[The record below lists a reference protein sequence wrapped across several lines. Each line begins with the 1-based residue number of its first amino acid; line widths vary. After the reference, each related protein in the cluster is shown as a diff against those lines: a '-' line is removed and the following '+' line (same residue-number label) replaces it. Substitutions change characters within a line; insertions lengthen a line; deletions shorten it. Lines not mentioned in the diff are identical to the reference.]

1 MNIPT
6 VALAGVPV
14 SGPLGPQL
22 STNAFNAPNR
32 ALVGLGQEI
41 AQTGR
46 MLANEA
52 SQDAQMYG
60 RFEMQKRQH
69 IEEGQLSEEDLLRM
83 GTAAAVKE
91 YMAANKQI
99 PDKWE
104 DFQKETFN
112 KFEKDRQKRIKD
124 WPEHLKQ
131 REAIN
136 HDRFI
141 KRAAIEFE
149 ANTNIALI
157 EQADARKDANAQ
169 MKINNGDID
178 GALEIVQTMNIAPEK
193 LKDKVEQMTNS
204 HVYHQYT
211 KELSDI
217 STLPPAK
224 QATAL
229 YDLENELLIE
239 GEGGYFNGWVEDSA
253 GNRVG
258 GLSPQ
263 GRIQLVQ
270 ELRGKVKAAERS
282 QESEVNRLFRVYA
295 TTQGIN
301 EFNQQAKQSFDAG
314 LLDIEV
320 SATKTGF
327 IFKNVEN
334 ERSMDSVAKKAFV
347 EQLAGAITDK
357 TEREGAFV
365 TKEAKKRD
373 AMIEKAQS
381 MGNAAMKGTLST
393 EDIEM
398 ARVRGEITPRGAAEL
413 KATVRAKSEL
423 STFASMAVTPERT
436 QKFMENLSK
445 YASMTPKQKDSYT
458 YADRMG
464 ILKEIDRDQGLSVDA
479 KAQAMKA
486 YLDAMAV
493 DLNLDKWENAGTDT
507 VRYDGNKVV
516 NQSEIKARAEL
527 GRTLTNLPN
536 LGEGWAATAQIRIEK
551 EIKDF
556 FDSKTYKDDTAH
568 QIQLDQMVIRMKEQI
583 TNLSGANLVNDI
595 YLK

>member
-22 STNAFNAPNR
+22 SADAFNAPNR

-69 IEEGQLSEEDLLRM
+69 IEEGKLSESSLLLLNTS
-83 GTAAAVKE
+83 GAVKQ
-91 YMAANKQI
+91 YMRDNQQI
-99 PDKWE
+99 PEKWE
-104 DFQKETFN
+104 AFQKETYN
-112 KFEKDRQKRIKD
+112 KFEKDRQKRIQD

-131 REAIN
+131 REAIDHAN
-136 HDRFI
+136 FMARTQ
-141 KRAAIEFE
+141 IEFE
-149 ANTNIALI
+149 ADTNVALI
-157 EQADARKDANAQ
+157 NQANARMDADASAKMDV
-169 MKINNGDID
+169 GDID
-178 GALEIVQTMNIAPEK
+178 GALATVQRMNITPQK

-217 STLPPAK
+217 STLPPAN

-229 YDLENELLIE
+229 YDLENELLVE

-282 QESEVNRLFRVYA
+282 QESEVNRLFKVYA
-295 TTQGIN
+295 TTQGTE

-314 LLDIEV
+314 LVDIEV
-320 SATKTGF
+320 SATNAGF
-327 IFKNVEN
+327 IFKEVED
-334 ERSMDSVAKKAFV
+334 ERSMDSVAKKAFA
-347 EQLAGAITDK
+347 EQFAASYMDK

-365 TKEAKKRD
+365 VKEAKKRG
-373 AMIEKAQS
+373 AMTQKAQS
-381 MGNAAMKGTLST
+381 LGNAAMKGSLST
-393 EDIEM
+393 DDIEM
-398 ARVRGEITPRGAAEL
+398 ALLRGEISPSGADKL
-413 KATVRAKSEL
+413 KATVRAKAEL
-423 STFASMAVTPERT
+423 STFASMAVSPART
-436 QKFMENLSK
+436 EKFMETLSK

-458 YADRMG
+458 YQDRMG
-464 ILKEIDRDQGLSVDA
+464 ILKEIDRDKGLSVDA

-493 DLNLDKWENAGTDT
+493 DLNLEKWENAGTET
-507 VRYDGNKVV
+507 VRYNGEKV
-516 NQSEIKARAEL
+516 NQSEIKTRAEL
-527 GRTLTNLPN
+527 ARTLSELPN
-536 LGEGWAATAQIRIEK
+536 LGEGWAGTAQIRIEK
-551 EIKDF
+551 EVSDF
-556 FDSKTYKDDTAH
+556 YSAKGYKLDASSEQQATLLVDKLKS
-568 QIQLDQMVIRMKEQI
+568 QLYD
-583 TNLSGANLVNDI
+583 LSAARLVSGI
-595 YLK
+595 Y

>member
-22 STNAFNAPNR
+22 STDAFNAPNR

-69 IEEGQLSEEDLLRM
+69 IEEGQLSESSLLRIN
-83 GTAAAVKE
+83 TAAAVDA
-91 YMAANKQI
+91 YM
-99 PDKWE
+99 DKNQSTPEAWGA
-104 DFQKETFN
+104 FQKETYD
-112 KFEKDRQKRIKD
+112 KFEKDRQKRIKN

-131 REAIN
+131 REAIDN
-136 HDRFI
+136 NEF
-141 KRAAIEFE
+141 KTRAQIQFQAK
-149 ANTNIALI
+149 TDVALI
-157 EQADARKDANAQ
+157 NQANARMDADASAKMDV
-169 MKINNGDID
+169 GDID
-178 GALEIVQTMNIAPEK
+178 GALATVQRMNITPQNLEK
-193 LKDKVEQMTNS
+193 KVAQMTNN
-204 HVYHQYT
+204 HVYYQYT

-229 YDLENELLIE
+229 YDLENELLVE
-239 GEGGYFNGWVEDSA
+239 GEGGYFNGWVEDGA
-253 GNRVG
+253 NNRVG
-258 GLSPQ
+258 GLSKE

-295 TTQGIN
+295 TTQGN
-301 EFNQQAKQSFDAG
+301 EEFNQQAKQSFDAG
-314 LLDIEV
+314 LVDIEV
-320 SATKTGF
+320 SATNTGF
-327 IFKNVEN
+327 IFKDVEN

-347 EQLAGAITDK
+347 EQVAGAITDK

-365 TKEAKKRD
+365 TKEAKKRE
-373 AMIEKAQS
+373 AMTQKAQA
-381 MGNAAMKGTLST
+381 MGNAAMKGSLST

-398 ARVRGEITPRGAAEL
+398 AKLRGDISAGGADNL
-413 KATVRAKSEL
+413 KATVRAKAEL
-423 STFASMAVTPERT
+423 SAFASMAVTPART
-436 QKFMENLSK
+436 EKFMEKLSN
-445 YASMTPKQKDSYT
+445 YANMTPKQKDSYT
-458 YADRMG
+458 YKDRMA

-493 DLNLDKWENAGTDT
+493 DLNLEKWENAGTET
-507 VRYDGNKVV
+507 VTYNDRKV
-516 NQSEIKARAEL
+516 NQSEIKTRAEL
-527 GRTLTNLPN
+527 ARTLSNLPN
-536 LGEGWAATAQIRIEK
+536 LGEGWAGTAQIRIEK
-551 EIKDF
+551 EVSDF
-556 FDSKTYKDDTAH
+556 YSAKGYKLDASSEQQATLLVDKLKN
-568 QIQLDQMVIRMKEQI
+568 QLYD
-583 TNLSGANLVNDI
+583 LSAAKLVSDI
-595 YLK
+595 Y

>member
-22 STNAFNAPNR
+22 SADAFNAPNR

-69 IEEGQLSEEDLLRM
+69 IEEGKLSESSLLLLNTS
-83 GTAAAVKE
+83 GAVKQ
-91 YMAANKQI
+91 YMRDNQQI
-99 PDKWE
+99 PEKWE
-104 DFQKETFN
+104 AFQKETYN
-112 KFEKDRQKRIKD
+112 KFEKDRQKRIQD

-131 REAIN
+131 REAIDHAN
-136 HDRFI
+136 FMA
-141 KRAAIEFE
+141 RAQIEFE
-149 ANTNIALI
+149 ADTNVALI
-157 EQADARKDANAQ
+157 NQANARMDADASAKMDV
-169 MKINNGDID
+169 GDID
-178 GALEIVQTMNIAPEK
+178 GALATVQRMNITPQN

-211 KELSDI
+211 RELSDI

-229 YDLENELLIE
+229 YDLENELLVE

-282 QESEVNRLFRVYA
+282 QESEVNRLLRVYA
-295 TTQGIN
+295 ITKGTG

-314 LLDIEV
+314 LVDIEV

-327 IFKNVEN
+327 IFKDVEN
-334 ERSMDSVAKKAFV
+334 ERSMDSVSKKAFV
-347 EQLAGAITDK
+347 EQVAGAYMDK

-365 TKEAKKRD
+365 TKEAKKRE
-373 AMIEKAQS
+373 AMTQKAQS
-381 MGNAAMKGTLST
+381 MGNAAMKGSLST

-398 ARVRGEITPRGAAEL
+398 AKLRGEISPSGADKL
-413 KATVRAKSEL
+413 KATVRAKAEL
-423 STFASMAVTPERT
+423 STFASIALTPERT
-436 QKFMENLSK
+436 KKFMETLSK

-458 YADRMG
+458 YQDRMG

-493 DLNLDKWENAGTDT
+493 DLNLEKWENAGTET
-507 VRYDGNKVV
+507 VTYNDRKV
-516 NQSEIKARAEL
+516 NQSEIKTRAEL
-527 GRTLTNLPN
+527 ARTLSNLPN
-536 LGEGWAATAQIRIEK
+536 LGEGWAGTAQIRIEK
-551 EIKDF
+551 EVSDF
-556 FDSKTYKDDTAH
+556 YSAKGYKLDASSEQQATLLVDKLKN
-568 QIQLDQMVIRMKEQI
+568 QLYD
-583 TNLSGANLVNDI
+583 LSAAKLVSDI
-595 YLK
+595 Y

>member
-22 STNAFNAPNR
+22 SADAFNAPNR

-69 IEEGQLSEEDLLRM
+69 IEEGQLSESSLLRIN
-83 GTAAAVKE
+83 TAAAVDT
-91 YMAANKQI
+91 YM
-99 PDKWE
+99 DKNQSTPETWGA
-104 DFQKETFN
+104 FQKETYD

-131 REAIN
+131 REAIDN
-136 HDRFI
+136 NEF
-141 KRAAIEFE
+141 KERAQIQFQAK
-149 ANTNIALI
+149 TDVALI
-157 EQADARKDANAQ
+157 NQANARMDADASAKMDV
-169 MKINNGDID
+169 GDID
-178 GALEIVQTMNIAPEK
+178 GALATVQRMNITPEK
-193 LKDKVEQMTNS
+193 LKDKVDQMTNS
-204 HVYHQYT
+204 HVYHKYT
-211 KELSDI
+211 KDLSDI

-229 YDLENELLIE
+229 YDMEIELLVENED
-239 GEGGYFNGWVEDSA
+239 GYLNGWVEDSA

-270 ELRGKVKAAERS
+270 ELRGKVKAADRA
-282 QESEVNRLFRVYA
+282 QEAEVNRLFRVYA
-295 TTQGIN
+295 TTQGTN
-301 EFNQQAKQSFDAG
+301 EFNLQAKQSFDAG
-314 LLDIEV
+314 LVDIEV
-320 SATKTGF
+320 SATNTGF
-327 IFKNVEN
+327 IFKDVEN
-334 ERSMDSVAKKAFV
+334 ERSMDNVAKKAFV

-365 TKEAKKRD
+365 TKEAKKRE
-373 AMIEKAQS
+373 AMTQKAQS

-398 ARVRGEITPRGAAEL
+398 ARLRGDISANGADKL
-413 KATVRAKSEL
+413 KATVRAKAEL

-436 QKFMENLSK
+436 KKFMEKLSN

-493 DLNLDKWENAGTDT
+493 DLNLEKWENAGTET
-507 VRYDGNKVV
+507 VRYNGEKV
-516 NQSEIKARAEL
+516 NQSEIKTRAEL
-527 GRTLTNLPN
+527 ARTLSNLPN
-536 LGEGWAATAQIRIEK
+536 LGEGWAGTAQIRIEK
-551 EIKDF
+551 EVSDF
-556 FDSKTYKDDTAH
+556 YSAKGYKLDASSEQQATLLVDKLKN
-568 QIQLDQMVIRMKEQI
+568 QLYD
-583 TNLSGANLVNDI
+583 LSAAKLVSDI
-595 YLK
+595 Y

>member
-6 VALAGVPV
+6 VALAGIPVPQ
-14 SGPLGPQL
+14 SPELGPRL
-22 STNAFNAPNR
+22 SADAFNAPNR

-69 IEEGQLSEEDLLRM
+69 IEEGKLSESSLLLLNTS
-83 GTAAAVKE
+83 GAVKQ
-91 YMAANKQI
+91 YMRDNQQI
-99 PDKWE
+99 PEKWE
-104 DFQKETFN
+104 AFQKETYN
-112 KFEKDRQKRIKD
+112 KFEKDRQKRIQD

-131 REAIN
+131 REAIDHAN
-136 HDRFI
+136 FMARTQ
-141 KRAAIEFE
+141 IEFE
-149 ANTNIALI
+149 ADTNVALI
-157 EQADARKDANAQ
+157 NQANARMDADASAKMDV
-169 MKINNGDID
+169 GDID
-178 GALEIVQTMNIAPEK
+178 GALATVQRMNITPQNLEK
-193 LKDKVEQMTNS
+193 KVAQMTNN
-204 HVYHQYT
+204 HVYYQYT

-229 YDLENELLIE
+229 YDLENELLVE
-239 GEGGYFNGWVEDSA
+239 GEGGYLNGWVENGA

-258 GLSPQ
+258 GLGKE

-282 QESEVNRLFRVYA
+282 QESEVNRLLKVHA
-295 TTQGIN
+295 TTKGTE

-314 LLDIEV
+314 LVDIEV

-327 IFKNVEN
+327 IFKDVEN
-334 ERSMDSVAKKAFV
+334 ERSMDSVSKKAFV

-357 TEREGAFV
+357 TEREGEFA
-365 TKEAKKRD
+365 TKEAKKRE
-373 AMIEKAQS
+373 AMTQKAQS
-381 MGNAAMKGTLST
+381 LGNAAMKGSLST

-398 ARVRGEITPRGAAEL
+398 AKLRGEISPSGADKL
-413 KATVRAKSEL
+413 KATVRAKAEL
-423 STFASMAVTPERT
+423 STFASMAVSPART
-436 QKFMENLSK
+436 EKFMETLSK

-458 YADRMG
+458 YNDRMG
-464 ILKEIDRDQGLSVDA
+464 ILKEIDRDKGLSVDA

-493 DLNLDKWENAGTDT
+493 DLNLEKWENAGTET
-507 VRYDGNKVV
+507 VTYNKRKV
-516 NQSEIKARAEL
+516 NQSEIKTRAEL
-527 GRTLTNLPN
+527 ARTLSKLPN
-536 LGEGWAATAQIRIEK
+536 LGEGWAGTAQIRIEK
-551 EIKDF
+551 EVSDF
-556 FDSKTYKDDTAH
+556 YSAKGYKLDASSEQQATLLVDKLKS
-568 QIQLDQMVIRMKEQI
+568 QLYD
-583 TNLSGANLVNDI
+583 LSAARLVSDI
-595 YLK
+595 Y